1 MRCFLMTVG
10 ILLGLLFLLSRLRLG
25 IDAAVNGKAVT
36 VDAAVGPL
44 RIHVV
49 PGKPKKETGKK
60 KEPPKDESSG
70 KEPPKEKKKLP
81 KITFADIRSALDALL
96 PPLKRALGRT
106 RRSIRVKPLV
116 VSATL
121 GGGED
126 PAAAAEL
133 YGYLHMAIWTGMPL
147 LEQLLVI
154 PDPHIHI
161 GIDFDAP
168 ETNLQARVGIT
179 LRLGTLVAVAF
190 GVDIPAL
197 RWFLRFQKKQKKQQP
212 AEKEPEQ
219 AAPAA

>member
-1 MRCFLMTVG
+1 MRCVFVVMGCLAAV
-10 ILLGLLFLLSRLRLG
+10 LLLLSRLRLG

-36 VDAAVGPL
+36 VDAAVGPF
-44 RIHVV
+44 RIRVI
-49 PGKPKKETGKK
+49 PGKPRKEKA
-60 KEPPKDESSG
+60 KEKSPPKEGSSS
-70 KEPPKEKKKLP
+70 KAPSKEKKKLP
-81 KITFADIRSALDALL
+81 KITFADICSALDTLL

-106 RRSIRVKPLV
+106 RRSIRVKPLEL
-116 VSATL
+116 SATL

-133 YGYLHMAIWTGMPL
+133 YGYINMAVWTAMPL

-161 GIDFDAP
+161 GIVFDTP
-168 ETNLQARVGIT
+168 ETDVQARVGVT

-190 GVDIPAL
+190 GIGIPAL
-197 RWFLRFQKKQKKQQP
+197 RWFLRFQKKQKQQQP
-212 AEKEPEQ
+212 AEKPEQ